1 MRGMKASEL
10 IAELR
15 SVIALHG
22 DGTVTVGAIESDF
35 LTASVQ
41 VRPMHGVRFLADD
54 QADDRYG
61 THEAVQPDED
71 LPDDPRLEPVILIT
85 PHTKE

>member
-10 IAELR
+10 IAELQ
-15 SVIALHG
+15 SAIALHG
-22 DGTVTVGAIESDF
+22 DGTVTVAANPPDF

-41 VRPMHGVRFLADD
+41 VRPMHGVRYLADD

-61 THEAVQPDED
+61 THDAVYPGED

-85 PHTKE
+85 THTKE